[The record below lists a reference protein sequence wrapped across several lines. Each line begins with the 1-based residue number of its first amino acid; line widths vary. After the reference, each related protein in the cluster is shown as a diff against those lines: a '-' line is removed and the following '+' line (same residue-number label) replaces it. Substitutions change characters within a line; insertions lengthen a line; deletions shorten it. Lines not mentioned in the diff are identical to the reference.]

1 MAERIASPALFV
13 AAPVTARLGR
23 RSAATRSGAGQ
34 RLRVMAVAGAAEP
47 GVPAALARR
56 AVLSL
61 GALATLSACT
71 PASAGPGDVTGP
83 YCDFTQTLPCDPYP
97 SYVATPSGLLYQD
110 LRFGEGEAVRPGEEV
125 AVDWDGY
132 TFYLQHVIKARNLPK
147 GGDFAGDEE
156 SAFLRFVVGEGKVIQ
171 AFEEAVSDMKVGGI
185 RRVIV
190 HPGALSYPGILS
202 KQGGSWKQVG
212 PEPQTLSGRR
222 ALEFVLRNT
231 ANVDKSL
238 LFDIE
243 VLGVGEGARARRGP
257 GTWSEAVKNK
267 VV

>member
-1 MAERIASPALFV
+1 MAA
-13 AAPVTARLGR
+13 
-23 RSAATRSGAGQ
+23 
-34 RLRVMAVAGAAEP
+34 AGAAEP

-147 GGDFAGDEE
+147 VRAKSGFGANPHRELPSPPAYTF
-156 SAFLRFVVGEGKVIQ
+156 S
-171 AFEEAVSDMKVGGI
+171 
-185 RRVIV
+185 V
-190 HPGALSYPGILS
+190 HL
-202 KQGGSWKQVG
+202 
-212 PEPQTLSGRR
+212 
-222 ALEFVLRNT
+222 
-231 ANVDKSL
+231 
-238 LFDIE
+238 
-243 VLGVGEGARARRGP
+243 
-257 GTWSEAVKNK
+257 
-267 VV
+267 